1 MALIVPMV
9 AVAAA
14 LAAAGMASGA
24 SARTASAI
32 PSDGVQPPG
41 GEITEIDPGPAQP
54 PGATTT
60 GTGTRTGSPTRTPTA
75 TPTGSPTGTGTAS
88 PGAPGVPVVPPGGT
102 GALCASSP
110 TGTPTATGTATGTA
124 TPTPTATGTGTGTA
138 TATGTATGTASPAQG
153 TTVTVG
159 QAGGKSNVLVDQNG
173 CALYLNVNDTST
185 TSACDSSC
193 ETSWPPA
200 IGPGQPGAGVDAQ
213 NLSTFTTASGKTQV
227 TYFGHQL
234 YYNIG
239 DTAPG
244 QANGQGVN
252 QTWWLVG
259 QNGQPVQN

>member
-1 MALIVPMV
+1 MPERRAERATRTRIVVALIVPMV

-14 LAAAGMASGA
+14 LAAAGIASGA
-24 SARTASAI
+24 TARTATAI

-41 GEITEIDPGPAQP
+41 GGPTQIDPGPLVP
-54 PGATTT
+54 PGATTGGGAT
-60 GTGTRTGSPTRTPTA
+60 SPGGTRTGSPTGSPTPTPTA
-75 TPTGSPTGTGTAS
+75 TPTGSPTGTGQAS
-88 PGAPGVPVVPPGGT
+88 PGAPGVPPGGA
-102 GALCASSP
+102 GALCASNPSP
-110 TGTPTATGTATGTA
+110 SGP
-124 TPTPTATGTGTGTA
+124 
-138 TATGTATGTASPAQG
+138 

-159 QAGGKSNVLVDQNG
+159 QAGGKNNVLVDQNG
-173 CALYLNVNDTST
+173 CALYLNINDTNT
-185 TSACDSSC
+185 TSACDATC

-200 IGPGQPGAGVDAQ
+200 LGPGQAGSGVNAQ
-213 NLSTFTTASGKTQV
+213 NLGTFTRQSGKTQV
-227 TYFGHQL
+227 TYFGHQI